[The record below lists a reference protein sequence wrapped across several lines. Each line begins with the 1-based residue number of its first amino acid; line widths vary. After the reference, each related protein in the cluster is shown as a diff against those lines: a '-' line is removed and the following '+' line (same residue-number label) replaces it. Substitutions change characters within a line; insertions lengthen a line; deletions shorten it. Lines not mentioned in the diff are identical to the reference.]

1 MQRPPRPFGVTLA
14 VLASLILFTCFPLI
28 EVAMLISVRLHFAN
42 LKFAD
47 DGTQPF
53 AMGADFLGIPDSKI
67 ILQAVIAIL
76 FLIIAFFAWR
86 GRPTYMRYV
95 LMVTCALLT
104 FFNILNIVAGQL
116 SQQNLEA
123 GVSSLDSI
131 LNSLSLGQF
140 AIGILVTLYVVWYL
154 NRGPARAFY
163 RGYYLPM
170 PVDTSTSGG
179 IPTMQTPPDS
189 VTHSKF

>member
-14 VLASLILFTCFPLI
+14 ILASLILFTCFPLM
-28 EVAMLISVRLHFAN
+28 EVGMLISVRLHFAN

-47 DGTQPF
+47 DGTQPI

-67 ILQAVIAIL
+67 ILQATVAII
-76 FLIIAFFAWR
+76 FLIIAILAWR
-86 GRPTYMRYV
+86 GRPKYMRFI
-95 LMVTCALLT
+95 LMISCAGLT
-104 FFNILNIVAGQL
+104 LFNILNIVAGQL
-116 SQQNLEA
+116 SQQNLDA
-123 GVSSLDSI
+123 GVSSLDAI

-140 AIGILVTLYVVWYL
+140 AVGILVTFYVVWYL

-170 PVDTSTSGG
+170 PADKS
-179 IPTMQTPPDS
+179 IPQVAAQNTTAS
-189 VTHSKF
+189 SS